1 MRDRLIL
8 ILLENIPRA
17 KRPKTLRYLM
27 ATKTYI
33 QWPTNTD
40 EQSIFW
46 KRLKKSLA
54 LKDQG
59 NNEKSTLSLA

>member
-8 ILLENIPRA
+8 VLLETIPRG

-33 QWPTNTD
+33 QWPTNTE
-40 EQSIFW
+40 EQGIFW
-46 KRLKKSLA
+46 KRLKKALALEEGNLDKSTISLA
-54 LKDQG
+54 
-59 NNEKSTLSLA
+59 